1 MSDEKSCKDCGD
13 ESCSAKQKQESETQ
27 EEFEDRQRLN
37 EKLCRIKHKFIVL
50 SGKGGVGKTTV
61 AANLGLALAAEGKK
75 TGILD
80 VDIHGPSIPHI
91 LGLSGQPVE
100 VMDNQLVPVPIG
112 NNLKVMSIG
121 FMLKGSDDAVI
132 WRGPLKMGVIRQ
144 FLRDVMWEDLDYLVV
159 DCPPGTGDEPLSV
172 IQLIEKLDGAVV
184 VTTPQQLSVDDV
196 RRSIQF
202 CRTTNVPVLG
212 VVENMSGF
220 VCPHCG
226 KTTDIFKSGGGEQ
239 MAREMEVTFL
249 GRIPLDPAITEASD
263 QGQPYIKSFA
273 ESESAKAFAA
283 ALQPLKTKIEEK

>member
-1 MSDEKSCKDCGD
+1 MSDDKSCKSCQDD
-13 ESCSAKQKQESETQ
+13 SCSAKQQQANETA

-80 VDIHGPSIPHI
+80 VDIHGPSIPQI
-91 LGLSGQPVE
+91 LGLSGQPIE

-112 NNLKVMSIG
+112 KNLKVMSIG

-144 FLRDVMWEDLDYLVV
+144 FLRDVQWDDLDYLVI

-184 VTTPQQLSVDDV
+184 VTTPQSLSINDV

-226 KTTDIFKSGGGEQ
+226 KTTDIFKTGGGEE

-249 GRIPLDPAITEASD
+249 GRIPLDPAVAEASD
-263 QGQPYIKSFA
+263 NGVPYIKTFT
-273 ESESAKAFAA
+273 ESETAKAFAA
-283 ALQPLKTKIEEK
+283 ALQPLKEEIEEK

>member
-1 MSDEKSCKDCGD
+1 MSDKSCKNCNDG
-13 ESCSAKQKQESETQ
+13 SCSAQEKQANETQ
-27 EEFEDRQRLN
+27 EEFEDRQKLQ

-112 NNLKVMSIG
+112 KNLKVMSIG

-184 VTTPQQLSVDDV
+184 VTTPQQLSIDDV

-226 KTTDIFKSGGGEQ
+226 KTTDIFKTGGGQQ
-239 MAREMEVTFL
+239 MAKEMDVPFL
-249 GRIPLDPAITEASD
+249 GKIPLDPAVAEASD
-263 QGQPYIKSFA
+263 SGTPYIKAFA
-273 ESESAKAFAA
+273 ESETAKAFSA
-283 ALQPLKTKIEEK
+283 ALQPLKSEIEEK